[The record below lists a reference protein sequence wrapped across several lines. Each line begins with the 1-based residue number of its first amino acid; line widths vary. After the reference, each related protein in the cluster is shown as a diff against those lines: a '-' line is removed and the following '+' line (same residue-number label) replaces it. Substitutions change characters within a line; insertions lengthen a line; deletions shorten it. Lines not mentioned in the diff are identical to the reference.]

1 MVTEST
7 AAAAAEATLCFGVDA
22 EGNEVLEM
30 AAAAGADTTADG
42 PTRGVNK
49 VVMMKW
55 EQPYMEALVEA
66 LDLRGTDAVCEV
78 GFGLGY
84 SATAIQRRRPARH
97 VIIEPDAAV
106 LARAHAWAARAREA
120 NPDGVVEFVP
130 GRCVTLR

>member
-1 MVTEST
+1 M
-7 AAAAAEATLCFGVDA
+7 
-22 EGNEVLEM
+22 
-30 AAAAGADTTADG
+30 
-42 PTRGVNK
+42 
-49 VVMMKW
+49 VMMKW

-106 LARAHAWAARAREA
+106 LARAHAWAARAQEA
-120 NPDGVVEFVP
+120 NPDGVVEIVP
-130 GRCVTLR
+130 GPYVTVTPGRT